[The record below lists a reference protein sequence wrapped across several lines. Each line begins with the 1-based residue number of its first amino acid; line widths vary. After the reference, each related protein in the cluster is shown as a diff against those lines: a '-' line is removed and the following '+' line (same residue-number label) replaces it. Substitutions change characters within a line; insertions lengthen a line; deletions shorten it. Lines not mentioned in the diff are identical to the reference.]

1 LLQKYYFQSTTENKK
16 HECLALYFSVMKSIH
31 IKSYQSP
38 LGELILGV
46 YEEQLCLCDWKY
58 RKQRESVDNRLQSG
72 LKAAYKEEK
81 HSIIDLA
88 INQLEAYFDG
98 SRETFDVPLLLEG
111 TAFQESVWQA
121 LLQIPYGETRSYLQ
135 LSKSLGNELA
145 IRAVAA
151 ANGANALSI
160 FVPCH
165 RIVGSDGSLTGYAG
179 GLAAKKKLLQLE
191 GVNQQMEL
199 F

>member
-1 LLQKYYFQSTTENKK
+1 
-16 HECLALYFSVMKSIH
+16 MKSIH

>member
-1 LLQKYYFQSTTENKK
+1 
-16 HECLALYFSVMKSIH
+16 
-31 IKSYQSP
+31 
-38 LGELILGV
+38 
-46 YEEQLCLCDWKY
+46 
-58 RKQRESVDNRLQSG
+58 VDNRLQSG